1 MSCTFCMASALY
13 IFHRSIALCTTIEY
27 IISSAL
33 KWIYDD
39 TTRDVSPPSR
49 LSMKICCNFF
59 AQHFS
64 PAIMFPQS
72 HCIYTKDKQLINSC
86 QIDTRLERGLSS
98 TVIVASILCGLMFY
112 CPAYA
117 IANHLLLSAIP
128 LCAVST
134 AFASMRD
141 GTHVASSMYN
151 IRISNT
157 SRNCFS
163 NYT

>member
-1 MSCTFCMASALY
+1 MSCTFCIASALY

-27 IISSAL
+27 IISNAL

-39 TTRDVSPPSR
+39 SARDESV
-49 LSMKICCNFF
+49 LATFDEDLLQF
-59 AQHFS
+59 FS

-72 HCIYTKDKQLINSC
+72 HKYTEDKQLINSC

-141 GTHVASSMYN
+141 GTHVASSMYS

-157 SRNCFS
+157 AELFF
-163 NYT
+163 

>member
-1 MSCTFCMASALY
+1 MSCTFCIASALY

-27 IISSAL
+27 IISNAL

-39 TTRDVSPPSR
+39 SARDESV
-49 LSMKICCNFF
+49 LATFDEDLLQF
-59 AQHFS
+59 FS

-72 HCIYTKDKQLINSC
+72 HKYAEDKQLINSC

-141 GTHVASSMYN
+141 GTHVASSIYS

-157 SRNCFS
+157 AELFF
-163 NYT
+163 

>member
-1 MSCTFCMASALY
+1 MSCTFCIASALY

-39 TTRDVSPPSR
+39 SARESVLATFDED
-49 LSMKICCNFF
+49 LLQF
-59 AQHFS
+59 FS

-72 HCIYTKDKQLINSC
+72 HKYTKDKQLINSC
-86 QIDTRLERGLSS
+86 QIDTLLERGLSS

-157 SRNCFS
+157 AELFF
-163 NYT
+163 